1 MLSNLMVAV
10 ENDAGQVLA
19 DVVADRVP
27 AVVAQ
32 GSEEDL
38 KDPLKDPPIF
48 GSVDLLDL
56 EQASSLHVSYSGS
69 QSLAASSSSSHSSM
83 SSHWLR
89 RAVYLNPDGHRLPLD
104 DDDDV
109 TSFESSSE
117 ICRRFW
123 FLHSLQ

>member
-1 MLSNLMVAV
+1 MVAV
-10 ENDAGQVLA
+10 EDDAGQVLA

-38 KDPLKDPPIF
+38 KDPLKDPLIF
-48 GSVDLLDL
+48 GSQDLLDL

-89 RAVYLNPDGHRLPLD
+89 RALYLNPNGHRLLLE
-104 DDDDV
+104 DDDV

-117 ICRRFW
+117 ICR
-123 FLHSLQ
+123 